1 MKKLLMLLVL
11 SVFSFSL
18 IACSSDKSSEDTTK
32 GAQED
37 TSSEDSSEDGADESG
52 SKVKVIDIQLTQEEY
67 AFGVDKNNP
76 ELLEATN
83 EFIAEIIEDGTFE
96 EILNKY
102 FGDGEPV
109 GVESGELDPNK
120 EQLVIATNAA
130 FEPFEFMKGD
140 TFYGID
146 MEIAKLLADKLGLE
160 LVISNM
166 DFEAVV
172 LSIGQGKADIAMSG
186 LTINETRKE
195 SVNFSDSYYN
205 ASQKVVVLGSD
216 TRFDECE
223 TPEDIE
229 AILNELAS
237 DAKIGVQTGT
247 TGQFYVEGDADW
259 GFDGFEAE
267 GVGFRSGSLAV
278 QDMMNGNVD
287 IVIIDEEPAAAI
299 VAAMNSLN

>member
-140 TFYGID
+140 TFYGI
-146 MEIAKLLADKLGLE
+146 EIGRAH
-160 LVISNM
+160 V
-166 DFEAVV
+166 
-172 LSIGQGKADIAMSG
+172 
-186 LTINETRKE
+186 
-195 SVNFSDSYYN
+195 
-205 ASQKVVVLGSD
+205 
-216 TRFDECE
+216 
-223 TPEDIE
+223 
-229 AILNELAS
+229 
-237 DAKIGVQTGT
+237 
-247 TGQFYVEGDADW
+247 
-259 GFDGFEAE
+259 
-267 GVGFRSGSLAV
+267 
-278 QDMMNGNVD
+278 
-287 IVIIDEEPAAAI
+287 
-299 VAAMNSLN
+299 